1 MTGPSP
7 TLPLPPVPGPLPAA
21 TPLVVGL
28 SGGLDSTVLLH
39 RLAGDAGL
47 RARGLRA
54 IHVDHGL
61 HPDSAAWGRA
71 CARDCAALGIALDIV
86 AVDARDAAGLGPE
99 GAARRA
105 RHAAFE
111 RLLGDDEVLVL
122 AHHLDDQAETFL
134 LRALRASGPD
144 GLAAM
149 RPWRRFGRAWLWRPL
164 LGLPRD
170 ALRAYAQAHGLA
182 WIEDPGNDDDRFD
195 RNFLRAQV
203 LPLLRGRW
211 PHASAALARS
221 AALGADAAELLHAGD
236 ARALAR
242 VATADPRCL
251 SVAALSALPRARRQ
265 RVLRHWIVGLGLP
278 PLPAQG
284 VSRIEH
290 DLLGA
295 RPDADA
301 AFAWHGARVRC
312 WRGLLHADVERVPLP
327 QDWSVAWDGRAP
339 LPLPTGGTLALE
351 GADALPG
358 TCRVHAR
365 RGGERIHRAGRA
377 HSQALKQVLQALE
390 VPPWVRAGL
399 PLVSDDTGTVL
410 AAGDLVHAARL
421 DAWLREHDAR
431 LRWTDPADASPPAR
445 VDACDPHC
453 D

>member
-7 TLPLPPVPGPLPAA
+7 TLPLPPVPGPLPAT
-21 TPLVVGL
+21 TPLVVAL
-28 SGGLDSTVLLH
+28 SGGLDSSVLLH
-39 RLAGDAGL
+39 RLAGDRVL

-61 HPDSAAWGRA
+61 HPDSVAWGRA
-71 CARDCAALGIALDIV
+71 CARACAALGIALEV
-86 AVDARDAAGLGPE
+86 VTVDARDTRGLGPE
-99 GAARRA
+99 GAARKA

-111 RLLGDDEVLVL
+111 RLLRDDEVLVL

-170 ALRAYAQAHGLA
+170 ALRAYAHAHDLA
-182 WIEDPGNDDDRFD
+182 WVEDPGNEDDRFD
-195 RNFLRAQV
+195 RNFLRARV
-203 LPLLRGRW
+203 LPLLRERW

-221 AALGADAAELLHAGD
+221 SELGADAADLLRAGD
-236 ARALAR
+236 SRALAR

-265 RVLRHWIVGLGLP
+265 RVLRLWMDRLGLP

-290 DLLGA
+290 DLIGA
-295 RPDADA
+295 RPDAGA
-301 AFAWHGARVRC
+301 AFAWHGVRVRR
-312 WRGLLHADVERVPLP
+312 WRDLLHADHERAPLP
-327 QDWSVAWDGRAP
+327 VDWSVAWDGREP
-339 LPLPTGGTLALE
+339 LSLPTGGALE
-351 GADALPG
+351 LVGAEALPG
-358 TCRVHAR
+358 PCRVHAR
-365 RGGERIHRAGRA
+365 RGGERIQRAGRG
-377 HSQALKQVLQALE
+377 HSHALKQVLQALE
-390 VPPWVRAGL
+390 VPPWVRTRL
-399 PLVSDDTGTVL
+399 PLLSDAAGTLL
-410 AAGDLVHAARL
+410 AAGDLVLAARL

-431 LRWTDPADASPPAR
+431 VLWTDPADAPPPALA
-445 VDACDPHC
+445 DAREPRCD
-453 D
+453 